1 MDEGVLMTTIN
12 LALFGAGRM
21 GKVHGGN
28 AAKHPNV
35 KLRYVV
41 DPVAQSAQ
49 NLAKALG
56 AEVASAETAL
66 ADKEVKAVI
75 ITSPTTTHFD
85 FITQSAKAGKAVFT
99 EKPVDLNLER
109 VNAALK
115 VIEETKVPFMV
126 GFQRR
131 FDPTF
136 RAMKKQVDAGAIGTV
151 EMVRVTS
158 RDPSP
163 PPLSY
168 VQTSGGLFRDMMI
181 HDFDIARWFLG
192 EEPNEVFAQ
201 GSCLVDPEIGK
212 AKDYDSAICVLKTPS
227 GKLAQIENS
236 RRAVYGYDQRLEVF
250 GSKGCLQAGNVQPTM
265 MSLWSADGIVHS
277 KPQPFFP
284 ERYPEAYAAEIAHF
298 IDSLA
303 AGLAPEV
310 GGEAGRGSLA
320 LADAATK
327 SAETKQLVRLG

>member
-1 MDEGVLMTTIN
+1 MSNIN
-12 LALFGAGRM
+12 VALFGAGRM

-28 AAKHPNV
+28 AAKLPGV
-35 KLRYVV
+35 KIKYVI
-41 DPVAQSAQ
+41 DPVANAAQ
-49 NLAKALG
+49 ALAKSIG
-56 AEVASAETAL
+56 AEVTSPETAL
-66 ADKEVKAVI
+66 ADKDVQAVI

-85 FITQSAKAGKAVFT
+85 FITQSAKAGKAIFT
-99 EKPVDLNLER
+99 EKPVDLSYER
-109 VNAALK
+109 VVAALEVVNK
-115 VIEETKVPFMV
+115 AKVPFMV

-136 RAMKKQVDAGAIGTV
+136 RHMKKQVEAGTIGTV

-163 PPLSY
+163 PPATY
-168 VQTSGGLFRDMMI
+168 VATSGGLFRDMMI

-192 EEPNEVFAQ
+192 EEPNEVFAT

-212 AKDYDSAICVLKTPS
+212 LKDWDSAVCVLKTPS
-227 GKLAQIENS
+227 GKIAQIENS

-250 GSKGCLQAGNVQPTM
+250 GSKGLVQAGNVQPTM
-265 MSLWSADGIVHS
+265 AQVWTAEGIRHE

-284 ERYPEAYAAEIAHF
+284 ERYPEAYALEVSHF
-298 IDSLA
+298 FDAIA
-303 AGLAPEV
+303 AGQEPEV

-327 SAETKQLVRLG
+327 SAQTGQVVKL